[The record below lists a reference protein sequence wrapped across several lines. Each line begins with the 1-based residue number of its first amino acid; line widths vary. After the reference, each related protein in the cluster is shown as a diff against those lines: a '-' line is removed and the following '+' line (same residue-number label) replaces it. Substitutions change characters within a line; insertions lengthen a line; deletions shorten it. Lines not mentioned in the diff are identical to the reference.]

1 MKLEGLNIELT
12 EIRGAVAAFRAEVD
26 AAQWIEACRAVR
38 EQGGRLVALWASDAR
53 NEGRGFIAHAALV
66 VRGGLVVLSLPL
78 AGASYPDVAAIFP
91 AAERMQRAAFDLLGV
106 SAIAADDRRKW
117 LRHAAWP
124 VDVFPLRKDVAGRFK
139 FQVPSTKIKPQ
150 SPNTELRTRNLEL
163 GIEQTDDYPFVRVEG
178 EGVHEI
184 PVGPVHAG
192 TIEPGHFRFSVVGET
207 VLRLEQRLGYKHK
220 GIEKRFESM
229 ALAEGARLAGRVSGD
244 SAVAY
249 AWAYAMAVESAAG
262 VTPPPRALWLR
273 ALLLER
279 ERIANHLGDLGFL
292 GNDAALAFGLAQFL
306 RLKEEW
312 LRTHHALFGHRYLMD
327 AVIPGG
333 VARDVTPE
341 GTALMQREMDA
352 LEKTVTLLKSV
363 YDEHAGLQDRF
374 INCGRVAPEL
384 AARLG
389 LIGVAGRASA
399 QSWDLRVEYPCLPY
413 TELDVRMATHRN
425 GDVAAR
431 VTVRFEEIFE
441 SLRLCRLILGML
453 PAGDIAAE
461 VPAATAGAFG
471 VGWVE
476 GWRGEVFIALEAG
489 SDNRIRRCHP
499 HDPSWQNW
507 PVLEHAVIG
516 NIVPDFP
523 LINKSFNLSYSGHD
537 L

>member
-1 MKLEGLNIELT
+1 MRLEGLNIELT
-12 EIRGAVAAFRAEVD
+12 QIPGAVPAFRGEVG
-26 AAQWIEACRAVR
+26 AAQWMEACLEVR
-38 EQGGRLVALWASDAR
+38 EQGGRLVALWGSDAR
-53 NEGRGFIAHAALV
+53 NGGRGFVAHVALV
-66 VRGGLVVLSLPL
+66 VREGLVVLSLPL
-78 AGASYPDVAAIFP
+78 ASTSYPDVAAVFP
-91 AAERMQRAAFDLLGV
+91 AADRMQRATFDSLGI
-106 SAIAADDRRKW
+106 SASGAEDRRKW
-117 LRHAAWP
+117 LRHAAWAA
-124 VDVFPLRKDVAGRFK
+124 DVFPLRKDVRSENPEPGALNPKHGT
-139 FQVPSTKIKPQ
+139 V
-150 SPNTELRTRNLEL
+150 EA
-163 GIEQTDDYPFVRVEG
+163 DDYPFVRVDG

-207 VLRLEQRLGYKHK
+207 VLRLEERLGYKHK
-220 GIEKRFESM
+220 AIEKRFESM
-229 ALAEGARLAGRVSGD
+229 TLTEGARLAGRVSGD
-244 SAVAY
+244 STVAY

-262 VTPPPRALWLR
+262 AIPTPRAIWLR

-312 LRTHHALFGHRYLMD
+312 LRVNQALFGHRYLMD
-327 AVIPGG
+327 AIVPGG
-333 VARDVTPE
+333 VARDLTQE
-341 GTALMQREMDA
+341 GVERMLHEAYA
-352 LEKTVTLLKSV
+352 LEKTVVALKAV

-374 INCGRVAPEL
+374 INCGRIAPEL

-389 LIGVAGRASA
+389 LIGVAGRASGQA
-399 QSWDLRVEYPCLPY
+399 WDLRVEYPCLPY

-431 VTVRFEEIFE
+431 VTVRFEEVFE
-441 SLRLCRLILGML
+441 SLRLLRLILGGL
-453 PAGDIAAE
+453 PSGAPAVP
-461 VPAATAGAFG
+461 VPAPAAGAFG

-476 GWRGEVFIALEAG
+476 GWRGEVLVALEA
-489 SDNRIRRCHP
+489 DAENRIRRCHP

-507 PVLEHAVIG
+507 PLLEHAVIG